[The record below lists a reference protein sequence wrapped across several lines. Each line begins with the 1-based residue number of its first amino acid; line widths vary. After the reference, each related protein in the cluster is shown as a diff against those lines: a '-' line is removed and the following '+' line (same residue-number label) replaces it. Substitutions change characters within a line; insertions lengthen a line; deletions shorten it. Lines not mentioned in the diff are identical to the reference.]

1 MNRRQLLA
9 GLGGAAPVW
18 PLRTVASQRAAAAG
32 AKREEGMLPGN
43 EPILEPALPIIDP
56 HHHLGAKYLLPDLLQ
71 DVNSGHNIVA
81 TVFVQAGAMYR
92 ATGPVE
98 MRSVGETEFVNGIAA
113 MSASGRYGTTRACA
127 GIVGYADLMLG
138 KAVESVLAAHLR
150 TAGDR
155 FRGIRYIT
163 AWDASIPATPGG
175 YGAIPQLMAQ
185 RAFQDGVGTLGKMGL
200 TFDAWLYHPQ
210 INELAQLARACPDTR
225 IVLNHVGTPVGIGA
239 YTGKRQEIFPRWAAS
254 MKALSAHPNVF
265 IKVGGF
271 GMSTFNL
278 GFIEAAERPSSEMVA
293 ATARPYVE
301 TCIEAFGPSR
311 CMFESNY
318 PNDKPAFSYPVFWNA
333 CKRLAKGASDSEKA
347 DLFAG
352 TATRFYRLEV
362 GQEHH

>member
-9 GLGGAAPVW
+9 GLGGAAAVW
-18 PLRTVASQRAAAAG
+18 PLRGVASQQAAAVG
-32 AKREEGMLPGN
+32 ATREDGRLPGD

-98 MRSVGETEFVNGIAA
+98 MRPLGETEFVNGIAA

-127 GIVGYADLMLG
+127 GIVGHADMMLAD
-138 KAVESVLAAHLR
+138 AVEPVLAAHVR
-150 TAGDR
+150 AGGDR
-155 FRGIRYIT
+155 FRGIRHIT
-163 AWDASIPATPGG
+163 AWDASIPNSAGK
-175 YGAIPQLMAQ
+175 AIPHLMTE
-185 RAFQDGVGTLGKMGL
+185 RAFQAGVATLGRMGL

-210 INELAQLARACPDTR
+210 LDELAQLARACPDTR

-254 MKALSAHPNVF
+254 MKALAAHPNVF
-265 IKVGGF
+265 VKVGGF

-278 GFIEAAERPSSEMVA
+278 GFIEAAERPSSEVVA

-352 TATRFYRLEV
+352 TAIRFYRLEV
-362 GQEHH
+362 GQEHQ